1 MIHMKITMIL
11 LKTKYSNINTESI
24 VIVKKLMKEDKEEL
38 EKEC

>member
-1 MIHMKITMIL
+1 MIL